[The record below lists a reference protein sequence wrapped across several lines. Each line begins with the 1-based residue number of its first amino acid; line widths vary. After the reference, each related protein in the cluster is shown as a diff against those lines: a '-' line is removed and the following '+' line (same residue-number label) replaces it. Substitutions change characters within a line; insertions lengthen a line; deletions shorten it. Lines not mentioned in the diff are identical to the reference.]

1 LAVIDLSQQTTVPLP
16 GYLQI
21 EPVGQC
27 NLRCRMCP
35 IPFRKDGPPHG
46 PPAFMDFQV
55 FTGIMEQ
62 FTGLKELHLQGLGEP
77 MMHPRFFEMVLYAKS
92 KGIRVTTNSNATLLN
107 AKRAEACVRSGL
119 DCLHASLD
127 AASKGAFEAIR
138 LRANFDKVI
147 RNLEDFRD
155 IRRSMDAASPVLHI
169 VCVAMRRNLGELPDL
184 VRLAS
189 RLEAEELF
197 VQQLCHDFGESSL
210 PEQYAAMRDF
220 VEKETLLNEQASRV
234 EDAFGEAQRVAKEC
248 GLRLRLPRV
257 RPAEHPPGTPGRER
271 CSWPWSGGY
280 ISYQGYMM
288 PCCMVATP
296 DRANFGNVADGGVLK
311 IWNAPSF
318 NKFRAQLESDT
329 PPEICK
335 SCSVYLRT
343 F

>member
-1 LAVIDLSQQTTVPLP
+1 
-16 GYLQI
+16 
-21 EPVGQC
+21 
-27 NLRCRMCP
+27 
-35 IPFRKDGPPHG
+35 
-46 PPAFMDFQV
+46 MDFGV
-55 FTGIMEQ
+55 FTGIIDQ
-62 FTGLKELHLQGLGEP
+62 FTGLKDLHLQGLGEP
-77 MMHPRFFEMVLYAKS
+77 MMHPRFFDMITYAKDR
-92 KGIRVTTNSNATLLN
+92 GIRVTTNSNVTLLN
-107 AKRAEACVRSGL
+107 PKRAEACLRSGL

-127 AASKGAFEAIR
+127 AAGKSAFEAIR
-138 LRANFDKVI
+138 VRANFDKVL
-147 RNLEDFRD
+147 RNLEGFRD
-155 IRRSMDAASPVLHI
+155 VRRSMKAEKPVLHI
-169 VCVAMRRNLGELPDL
+169 VCVAMRRNLNELPEL

-210 PEQYAAMRDF
+210 PAQYAEMRQF
-220 VEKETLLNEQASRV
+220 VEKETLLNEDVSRV
-234 EDAFGEAQRVAKEC
+234 EESFENARRVAKEC

-296 DRANFGNVADGGVLK
+296 DRVNFGNVAEGGVK
-311 IWNAPSF
+311 STWNAPSF
-318 NKFRAQLESDT
+318 GEFRKRLESDD
-329 PPEICK
+329 PPEICR

>member
-1 LAVIDLSQQTTVPLP
+1 MDLSQQTNVPLP

-27 NLRCRMCP
+27 NLRCQMCP
-35 IPFRKDGPPHG
+35 IPFRQDGPPYG
-46 PPAFMDFQV
+46 PPAFMDFEV
-55 FTGIMEQ
+55 FTGIIEQ

-77 MMHPRFFEMVLYAKS
+77 MMHPRFFDMVSYAKAR
-92 KGIRVTTNSNATLLN
+92 GIRVTTNSNATLLN
-107 AKRAEACVRSGL
+107 PKRAEATVSSGL

-138 LRANFDKVI
+138 VRANFNKVV
-147 RNLEDFRD
+147 RNLEGFRD
-155 IRRSMDAASPVLHI
+155 VRRHMKTASPVLHI
-169 VCVAMRRNLGELPDL
+169 VCVAMRRNLSELPEL

-210 PEQYAAMRDF
+210 PAHYAPMREF
-220 VEKETLLNEQASRV
+220 VEKETLLNEETNRV
-234 EDAFGEAQRVAKEC
+234 EEAFRNAQLVAKDC
-248 GLRLRLPRV
+248 GLRLRLPRT
-257 RPAEHPPGTPGRER
+257 RPAEHAPGTPGRER

-296 DRANFGNVADGGVLK
+296 DRVNFGNVRDGGVLK
-311 IWNAPSF
+311 TWNAPSF
-318 NKFRAQLESDT
+318 GQFREQLESDN